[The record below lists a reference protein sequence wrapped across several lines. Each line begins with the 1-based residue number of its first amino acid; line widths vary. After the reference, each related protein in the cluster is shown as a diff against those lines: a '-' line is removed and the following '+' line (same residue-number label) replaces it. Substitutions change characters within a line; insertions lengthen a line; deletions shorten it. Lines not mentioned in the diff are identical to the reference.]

1 MKRYKGYDSTDINNL
16 LDRYITNGGIL
27 YQVEEGCL
35 GHGLMVLTKGG
46 KNLKEYVIKEY
57 YVNEWTSLHEVL
69 EYKDG
74 LPKKYLKMI
83 ENLDG
88 YYLI

>member
-1 MKRYKGYDSTDINNL
+1 MKKYSGFDSSEINDF
-16 LDRYITNGGIL
+16 LDRYITSGGVF

-35 GHGLMVLTKGG
+35 GHGVIVLTNGG

-57 YVNEWTSLHEVL
+57 YVNEWVSLHEIL
-69 EYKDG
+69 EYRNG

-83 ENLDG
+83 ENLEG
-88 YYLI
+88 CYI